1 MHVEQEDQMI
11 RDLRFANFKS
21 FEFPEPLEIPR
32 FVVLVGNNSA
42 GKTNFCDAFTFT
54 RDLLESGLR
63 RALLDDERRKGFESI
78 VRGREPS
85 REITFYFTF
94 EEPDGLDMRYRF
106 SVGASARTGEPQILS
121 EKLVGRLESRR
132 GGDTT
137 YLERDAATSRVYNEL
152 SRPDRH
158 ETWEIQAN
166 YLQVSQ
172 LKDEKRFPALAYV
185 REALSSVLVLR
196 PDTSVLRRREVVGG
210 EPSLGSKGQGLV
222 AVLDAAEPKRLQRLA
237 HLLAEGDPAI
247 ESLRLLGAGEGQK
260 EISLLEKGEDR
271 PYGPHQISDGTLRLL
286 AMLTAITGT
295 APEIETL
302 IIEEPENGI
311 HFSRLRR
318 LIELCRQR
326 IREDPKARI
335 ILTTHSVPLLH
346 ELERDEAMSI
356 VRGKDGVSRV
366 LPPPEEAR
374 WRRFR
379 EEVGYTIGDLYTT
392 GLWPKPEPKFQPHSP
407 QG

>member
-1 MHVEQEDQMI
+1 MI
-11 RDLRFANFKS
+11 KNVQFTNFKS
-21 FEFPEPLEIPR
+21 FEFSEPLEVPR

-63 RALLDDERRKGFESI
+63 KALLDDERRKGFENI
-78 VRGREPS
+78 VRGRELS
-85 REITFYFTF
+85 REITLAFHF
-94 EEPDGLDMRYRF
+94 EESNGLDLRYELQ
-106 SVGASARTGEPQILS
+106 VGASARIGEPQILS
-121 EKLVGRLESRR
+121 EKLTGRLETRR

-137 YLERDAATSRVYNEL
+137 YLDRDAATSKVYNEL
-152 SRPDRH
+152 SSGPDKR
-158 ETWEIQAN
+158 ENWGIQAN

-185 REALSSVLVLR
+185 REALNSVLVLR
-196 PDTSVLRRREVVGG
+196 PDTSVLRQREIVGG
-210 EPSLGSKGQGLV
+210 EPSLESKGTGLV
-222 AVLDAAEPKRLQRLA
+222 TVLDAAAPKDLQRLA

-247 ESLRLLGAGEGQK
+247 EALRMTGAGEGQK
-260 EISLLEKGEDR
+260 EIGLLEKGEER

-286 AMLTAITGT
+286 AMFSAITGI
-295 APEIETL
+295 APETETL

-318 LIELCRQR
+318 LVHLCRQR
-326 IREDPKARI
+326 VEGDPKARI
-335 ILTTHSVPLLH
+335 ILTSHSIPLLH
-346 ELERDEAMSI
+346 ELEREEAMAI
-356 VRGKDGVSRV
+356 VKGKDGISRI
-366 LPPPEEAR
+366 LPPPAPDR

-392 GLWPKPEPKFQPHSP
+392 GLWPQPETTIISP
-407 QG
+407 SQG

>member
-1 MHVEQEDQMI
+1 MI
-11 RDLRFANFKS
+11 KNVQFENFKS
-21 FEFPEPLEIPR
+21 FEFSEPLEVPR

-63 RALLDDERRKGFESI
+63 KALLDDERRKGFENI
-78 VRGREPS
+78 VRGRELS
-85 REITFYFTF
+85 REIDFTFTF
-94 EEPDGLDMRYRF
+94 EESNGLDLRYQF
-106 SVGASARTGEPQILS
+106 QIGASARTGEPQILS
-121 EKLVGRLESRR
+121 ENLVGRLKTRP

-137 YLERDAATSRVYNEL
+137 YLDRDTVTSRVYNEL
-152 SRPDRH
+152 SSNVDKR
-158 ETWEIQAN
+158 ENWGIQAN
-166 YLQVSQ
+166 YLQASQ
-172 LKDEKRFPALAYV
+172 LKDENRFPALAYV
-185 REALSSVLVLR
+185 REALNSVLVLR
-196 PDTSVLRRREVVGG
+196 PDTSVLRQREIVGG
-210 EPSLGSKGQGLV
+210 EPSLESKGTGLV
-222 AVLDAAEPKRLQRLA
+222 TVLDAAAPKDIQRLA

-247 ESLRLLGAGEGQK
+247 EALRMIGAGEGQK
-260 EISLLEKGEDR
+260 EIGLLEKGEKR

-286 AMLTAITGT
+286 AMFSAITGI
-295 APEIETL
+295 APETETL

-311 HFSRLRR
+311 HFSRLCR
-318 LIELCRQR
+318 LVQLCRQR
-326 IREDPKARI
+326 VGEDPTARI
-335 ILTTHSVPLLH
+335 ILTSHSIPLLH
-346 ELERDEAMSI
+346 ELERDEAMAI
-356 VRGKDGVSRV
+356 VRGKDGISRV